1 MLEQL
6 KEANERLV
14 GTKQVLRGLTAGKI
28 AKVFVAEDADEFIY
42 RRVMA
47 AAEEHQTPVCRVKT
61 MKELGQA
68 CRVEVP
74 TAAAGIL
81 K

>member
-6 KEANERLV
+6 KEAQGRLV
-14 GTKQVLRGLTAGKI
+14 GTKQVLRGLAAGKI

-47 AAEEHQTPVCRVKT
+47 AAEAANVPAYRVKT
-61 MKELGQA
+61 MKELGEA
-68 CRVEVP
+68 CRVEVAA
-74 TAAAGIL
+74 AAAGIL

>member
-6 KEANERLV
+6 KEAEGRLV

-42 RRVMA
+42 RRLMA
-47 AAEEHQTPVCRVKT
+47 AAEAAQTPVVRVKT

-68 CRVEVP
+68 CRVEVS
-74 TAAAGIL
+74 AAAAAIL